1 MQTRDD
7 EEITVGEFV
16 EMLWT
21 ECGADS
27 ECRAGTECGGAAPG
41 EGSATSLTLGE
52 LLCYGHFRGW
62 LEDSDERHPESM
74 LNRQTA
80 ARIIHQFMVVEL
92 QVPDIVDISAAE
104 KLRDLYTCRV
114 CANHI
119 AQVYVRGIMGGQE
132 IEAAGLSVSEVS
144 AATQSV
150 LIFNHLGRMSYREV
164 QKIISSIKKPC
175 YNLITEKICST
186 ILNALTWPLFR

>member
-1 MQTRDD
+1 MQKHDD

-16 EMLWT
+16 EMVWGLRT
-21 ECGADS
+21 G
-27 ECRAGTECGGAAPG
+27 CGGVVQP
-41 EGSATSLTLGE
+41 E
-52 LLCYGHFRGW
+52 LLRYGHFRGW
-62 LEDSDERHPESM
+62 LEDSDERYPENL

-92 QVPDIVDISAAE
+92 HMSDVADISAAE

-119 AQVYVRGIMGGQE
+119 AQVYARGIMGAE
-132 IEAAGLSVSEVS
+132 EVLPGDA

-150 LIFNHLGRMSYREV
+150 WIFNHLKRMSFNEAREAMERLR
-164 QKIISSIKKPC
+164 SSS
-175 YNLITEKICST
+175 EGMSE
-186 ILNALTWPLFR
+186 

>member
-27 ECRAGTECGGAAPG
+27 ECRADTECGGAALS
-41 EGSATSLTLGE
+41 EGSGASLTLSE
-52 LLCYGHFRGW
+52 LLRYGHFRGW
-62 LEDSDERHPESM
+62 LEDCDGRHPGTL

-92 QVPDIVDISAAE
+92 GVPDIADIKEAE
-104 KLRDLYTCRV
+104 RLRDLYTCRV

-119 AQVYVRGIMGGQE
+119 AQVYLRGIMGARE
-132 IEAAGLSVSEVS
+132 IDGVDGLLSEDTGAA
-144 AATQSV
+144 QSV
-150 LIFNHLGRMSYREV
+150 LIFNHLGRVTQSEAREAMEGLRSKQPQRV
-164 QKIISSIKKPC
+164 SELC
-175 YNLITEKICST
+175 ERTRED
-186 ILNALTWPLFR
+186 AERE

>member
-1 MQTRDD
+1 MLDD
-7 EEITVGEFV
+7 DNTEITVGEFV

-27 ECRAGTECGGAAPG
+27 ECMAGTECGGAAPG
-41 EGSATSLTLGE
+41 EGSDASLTLGE
-52 LLCYGHFRGW
+52 LLRYGHFRGW

-92 QVPDIVDISAAE
+92 HVPDIADISAAE
-104 KLRDLYTCRV
+104 KIRDLYTCRV

-119 AQVYVRGIMGGQE
+119 AQVYLRGIMGAQE
-132 IEAAGLSVSEVS
+132 ISEVDGVLGEVS
-144 AATQSV
+144 AAAQNN
-150 LIFNHLGRMSYREV
+150 LIFNHLGRVSRRHA
-164 QKIISSIKKPC
+164 QKIISTIKNPM
-175 YNLITEKICST
+175 L
-186 ILNALTWPLFR
+186 

>member
-1 MQTRDD
+1 MLDD
-7 EEITVGEFV
+7 DNTEITVGEFV

-21 ECGADS
+21 ECGGDS

-41 EGSATSLTLGE
+41 EGSAASLTLCE
-52 LLCYGHFRGW
+52 LLRYGHFRGW
-62 LEDSDERHPESM
+62 LEDSDERHPESL

-92 QVPDIVDISAAE
+92 QVHDIADISAAE

-119 AQVYVRGIMGGQE
+119 AQVYLRGIMRAQE
-132 IEAAGLSVSEVS
+132 LIDENWQRL
-144 AATQSV
+144 
-150 LIFNHLGRMSYREV
+150 LIFNHLGRVTLRHA
-164 QKIISSIKKPC
+164 QKIISTIKNPM
-175 YNLITEKICST
+175 L
-186 ILNALTWPLFR
+186 

>member
-1 MQTRDD
+1 MQKHDD

-16 EMLWT
+16 EMVWGLRT
-21 ECGADS
+21 G
-27 ECRAGTECGGAAPG
+27 CGGAPLG
-41 EGSATSLTLGE
+41 EVASASLTQSE
-52 LLCYGHFRGW
+52 LLRYGHFRGW
-62 LEDSDERHPESM
+62 LEDSDERHPENF

-92 QVPDIVDISAAE
+92 HISDVADISAAE

-119 AQVYVRGIMGGQE
+119 AQVYARGIMGAE
-132 IEAAGLSVSEVS
+132 EVLPGDA
-144 AATQSV
+144 AATQSI

-164 QKIISSIKKPC
+164 KKIISSIKKAM
-175 YNLITEKICST
+175 L
-186 ILNALTWPLFR
+186 

>member
-1 MQTRDD
+1 MLDD
-7 EEITVGEFV
+7 DNTEITVGEFV
-16 EMLWT
+16 EKLWT

-27 ECRAGTECGGAAPG
+27 ECRAGTECGGAARS
-41 EGSATSLTLGE
+41 EGSAASLTLCE
-52 LLCYGHFRGW
+52 LLRYGHFRGW

-92 QVPDIVDISAAE
+92 HVPDSTDISAAE

-119 AQVYVRGIMGGQE
+119 AQVYARGIMGAE
-132 IEAAGLSVSEVS
+132 EVLSGDA
-144 AATQSV
+144 AATQPV
-150 LIFNHLGRMSYREV
+150 WIFNHLKRMSYNEAREAMERLR
-164 QKIISSIKKPC
+164 SSRPERT
-175 YNLITEKICST
+175 NVS
-186 ILNALTWPLFR
+186 

>member
-1 MQTRDD
+1 LWKCDSKGDGEIMQARDD

-21 ECGADS
+21 ECGGDS

-41 EGSATSLTLGE
+41 EGSAASLTLSE
-52 LLCYGHFRGW
+52 LLRYGHFRGW
-62 LEDSDERHPESM
+62 LEDSDELHPKTL

-92 QVPDIVDISAAE
+92 HVPDIADISTAE

-119 AQVYVRGIMGGQE
+119 AQVYVRGMFKAQE
-132 IEAAGLSVSEVS
+132 IEGVDGLLSEGTGAA
-144 AATQSV
+144 QNN
-150 LIFNHLGRMSYREV
+150 LIFNHLGRVSRREAREAMEPLR
-164 QKIISSIKKPC
+164 SSRPERT
-175 YNLITEKICST
+175 NVS
-186 ILNALTWPLFR
+186 